1 MVVKYFSWIKEHIG
15 KAEEV
20 IDLPTDITTIKEL
33 ISYLENLNDDYRL
46 AFEKKNL
53 IKIAI
58 NKSYSSL
65 DDKIDNNDEIAFFPP
80 VTGG

>member
-15 KAEEV
+15 KAEDV

-33 ISYLENLNDDYRL
+33 ITYLENLNDDYKL

>member
-20 IDLPTDITTIKEL
+20 IDLPADITTIKEL
-33 ISYLENLNDDYRL
+33 ISYLENLNDDYKL

-58 NKSYSSL
+58 NKSYCSL